1 VSRPAL
7 LPVGA
12 RLVLGEETPLPRDDD
27 HAAARHG
34 YREDMTGRVRA
45 WWQAHPVGADVVLA
59 LAVFV
64 IWAPAYTA
72 AELPG
77 TRGPLWVDIL
87 LSVAGVLPVALRRLS
102 PWTAVGLLSAML
114 VLPPLLGRV
123 AGAETLALL
132 VVAYTAAA
140 VLPLR
145 QAVATTGMLSVAV
158 VAAVLADDPDVPFS
172 VWFSNALV
180 LAVCFF
186 VGRTVRTRRAY
197 TCALEDRA
205 RAAEASREAAAREAV
220 LDERRRI
227 ARELHDVVA
236 HHISVMGVLATGA
249 RRTLYRDP
257 GTADDT
263 LRTIEDTGRTT
274 LREMRRLLDILRTED
289 DAEGAP
295 TAPQP
300 GVAGLDALVAQVRE
314 AGLPVGLTVS
324 GDVAA
329 LEPGVDLTVYRI
341 VQEALTNA
349 LKHAGRASAEVRLAF
364 TRERLDLEVTD
375 DGRGPRPADGRDAGG
390 HGLVGMR
397 ERVSL
402 YGGRLY
408 TGPRIAGGF
417 VVRAQIPIEHQ
428 HAHPESPR

>member
-1 VSRPAL
+1 VSQ
-7 LPVGA
+7 
-12 RLVLGEETPLPRDDD
+12 LVLGEETPLPRDDD
-27 HAAARHG
+27 HRRSPRG
-34 YREDMTGRVRA
+34 YREAMTARVRG
-45 WWQAHPVGADVVLA
+45 WWRAHPVGADVVLA
-59 LAVFV
+59 VGVFACWV
-64 IWAPAYTA
+64 PAYTA

-77 TRGPLWVDIL
+77 TRGPLWADVL
-87 LSVAGVLPVALRRLS
+87 LSVAGVVPVALRRVS
-102 PWTAVGLLSAML
+102 PWTAVGLLSTML
-114 VLPPLLGRV
+114 LVPPVLGRI

-145 QAVATTGMLSVAV
+145 PALAATGVVSAAV
-158 VAAVLADDPDVPFS
+158 VTAVLVEDPDVS
-172 VWFSNALV
+172 YSAWFSNALV

-186 VGRTVRTRRAY
+186 VGRSVRNRRAY

-236 HHISVMGVLATGA
+236 HHISVMGILATGA

-257 GTADDT
+257 GIADET
-263 LRTIEDTGRTT
+263 LRTVEDTGRTT
-274 LREMRRLLDILRTED
+274 LREMRRLLDVLRTEAD
-289 DAEGAP
+289 DPDGAP
-295 TAPQP
+295 TEPQP
-300 GVAGLDALVAQVRE
+300 GVAGLETLAAQVRD
-314 AGLPVGLTVS
+314 AGLPVRLTVS
-324 GDVAA
+324 GEVTA
-329 LEPGVDLTVYRI
+329 LDPGVDLTVYRI

-349 LKHAGRASAEVRLAF
+349 LKHAGRASADVRLAF
-364 TRERLDLEVTD
+364 TPEALDLEVSD
-375 DGRGPRPADGRDAGG
+375 DGRGPRPADQPAADG

-408 TGPRIAGGF
+408 TGPRVAGGF
-417 VVRAQIPIEHQ
+417 VVRARIPLEH
-428 HAHPESPR
+428 AVLEWPR